1 MRTLVFVTRNKHKI
15 QEISD
20 LLEKHLLKNGN
31 NTLKIIGLDD
41 INCNEDI
48 AETGNTL
55 EENALQKAEYVSEH
69 YHFDCFADDTG
80 LEIDELGGRP
90 GINSARYA
98 GDEKNFD
105 KNTEKV
111 LKELEGK
118 ENRKARFRSVIA
130 LILGSEKYFFEG
142 VAEGKIID
150 EKRGKGGFGY
160 DPVFIPDGY
169 KQTFAEMSFEQKNR
183 ISHRAKAINKL
194 IDFLTD
200 ISNQ

>member
-20 LLEKHLLKNGN
+20 LLEKHLLKNEN

-111 LKELEGK
+111 LNELEGK
-118 ENRKARFRSVIA
+118 ENRKARFRTVIA

-150 EKRGKGGFGY
+150 EKRGKGGFWY

-200 ISNQ
+200 ISDQ

>member
-1 MRTLVFVTRNKHKI
+1 MKTIVFVTRNKHKI
-15 QEISD
+15 REISD
-20 LLEKHLLKNGN
+20 LLEKHLLKNEN
-31 NTLKIIGLDD
+31 NTFKIIGLDD

-80 LEIDELGGRP
+80 LEIDKLGGCP

-118 ENRKARFRSVIA
+118 ENRKARFRTVIA

-200 ISNQ
+200 ISDQ